1 MLVKLSLCCECQK
14 KFITSP
20 CLTNYVTLVV
30 VVSRLRLDCE
40 RDHLRAS
47 GGGNRGVAP
56 LRKHI
61 KLLLTYDYFATKKHG
76 KKAE

>member
-1 MLVKLSLCCECQK
+1 MSKNFHHESVLDE
-14 KFITSP
+14 P
-20 CLTNYVTLVV
+20 RDVV